1 MKITMKKN
9 ELINLLKEE
18 YDKRLDVFSNLEE
31 VTVTN
36 DDDKVVLSPG
46 TKLYDAAGNLW
57 TIVNG
62 EWILN
67 KKGERCLTLAKESL
81 KESDRAVKSK
91 QKTIHPRKNK
101 KKKSL
106 EYDVNADVQSLED
119 AHLGNNEYLIPEED
133 LERMFTL

>member
-1 MKITMKKN
+1 MKKDKQ
-9 ELINLLKEE
+9 LINLIKEE
-18 YDKRLDVFSNLEE
+18 YKDRLNLFISE

-36 DDDKVVLSPG
+36 DDDEVVLSPG

-119 AHLGNNEYLIPEED
+119 AHLGNNEYLIPEKD
-133 LERMFTL
+133 LEGMFTL

>member
-46 TKLYDAAGNLW
+46 TKLYDVAGNLW
-57 TIVNG
+57 TIVNSD
-62 EWILN
+62 WILN

-91 QKTIHPRKNK
+91 QKTIHPRKNNE
-101 KKKSL
+101 KKSL

-119 AHLGNNEYLIPEED
+119 AHLDNNEYLIPEED
-133 LERMFTL
+133 LEGMFTL